1 MPVAKSRPVPALH
14 DNSPHLLPILSSQLE
29 MVLLPAGQVHISTSE
44 SMTLTELDV
53 LLHTNAEAR
62 AKTPRM
68 ATPRATTPRAI
79 TPRAKTPSA
88 TTPRAQTFRG
98 QTPAPAGKQK
108 LVTIENL
115 PSDLEHSESSPAPSE
130 SSLSSLESEPGAD
143 DKIPKPS
150 GEVGRP
156 GCGGYNLEEQL
167 GWGEDSFKRLK
178 KFVNKAIKNH
188 LDTTKCQS
196 QQNCKVLITVCDL
209 ATAEFPHLDGFANR
223 WPIFDLIQMR
233 LKYLS
238 SRARQKR
245 KMSAESSSDAVKSE
259 KRRARLPKSKSPR
272 PSKK

>member
-29 MVLLPAGQVHISTSE
+29 MVLLPVGRVRISALE

-53 LLHTNAEAR
+53 LLYTNVEAR

-79 TPRAKTPSA
+79 APRAKTPSA
-88 TTPRAQTFRG
+88 TTPRAQTFGG
-98 QTPAPAGKQK
+98 QTPAPTGKQK

-115 PSDLEHSESSPAPSE
+115 PSDSEHSESSPAPSE
-130 SSLSSLESEPGAD
+130 SS
-143 DKIPKPS
+143 
-150 GEVGRP
+150 RP
-156 GCGGYNLEEQL
+156 GRGGYNLEEQL
-167 GWGEDSFKRLK
+167 GWGEDGFKRLK

-188 LDTTKCQS
+188 LDTTKCRS
-196 QQNCKVLITVCDL
+196 QHNRKALITVCDL
-209 ATAEFPHLDGFANR
+209 SEFPDLDGFANH
-223 WPIFDLIQMR
+223 WPIFDLIQMC

-245 KMSAESSSDAVKSE
+245 KMSTESSSDAAKSE
-259 KRRARLPKSKSPR
+259 KRRARSPKSKSPG

>member
-1 MPVAKSRPVPALH
+1 MQLKPPSPPNYASSKVTTGSRTSRQQPPLIAHSVFSVG
-14 DNSPHLLPILSSQLE
+14 DGSSASG
-29 MVLLPAGQVHISTSE
+29 AGAVSTSE

-88 TTPRAQTFRG
+88 TTPRAQTFGG
-98 QTPAPAGKQK
+98 QTPAPSRETEIK
-108 LVTIENL
+108 
-115 PSDLEHSESSPAPSE
+115 

-156 GCGGYNLEEQL
+156 GRRGYNLEEQL
-167 GWGEDSFKRLK
+167 GWGEDGFKRLK

-188 LDTTKCQS
+188 LDTTKCRS
-196 QQNCKVLITVCDL
+196 QQNRKALITVCDL
-209 ATAEFPHLDGFANR
+209 ATAEFPDLDGFANLLAH
-223 WPIFDLIQMR
+223 F
-233 LKYLS
+233 
-238 SRARQKR
+238 
-245 KMSAESSSDAVKSE
+245 
-259 KRRARLPKSKSPR
+259 
-272 PSKK
+272 